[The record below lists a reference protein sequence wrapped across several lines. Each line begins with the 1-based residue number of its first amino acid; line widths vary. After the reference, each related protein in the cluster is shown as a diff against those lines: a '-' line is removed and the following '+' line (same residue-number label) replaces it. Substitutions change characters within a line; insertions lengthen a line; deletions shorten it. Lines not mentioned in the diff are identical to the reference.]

1 MKKLIL
7 LLLLALPLNV
17 SAKMLYEYGS
27 FDKRA
32 VMAVQC
38 GIIENVFDYYGD
50 KETNL
55 ELLGCL
61 EGNFGT
67 SITTIN
73 ATDFIKTSRTTIND
87 NFTALNNGKIEISTT
102 TLPLITSL
110 PGLTTAGALATVGT
124 IGTGVWQGTDVG
136 VAYGGTGTST
146 LTANSVLLGN
156 GTNAIQS
163 LPAGSNDQ
171 VLTLVAGVPAW
182 TSSTLD
188 ESLNYDW
195 TGDHTFTTG
204 STTFNGVNRFNG
216 YTELDDVLIASST
229 VPYSTASTSAAS
241 VGYVNY
247 NIYSEAV
254 AATTTSLLWAQEHS
268 TVGVDGTSYIK
279 VKEYIMMSG
288 GTATFVFNV
297 TTTTGADT
305 SAGKIYVNG
314 VAVGAEFIG
323 GSGGAYLIT
332 KQNISFNR
340 KDLVQLYIKEVN
352 GGAGSAQ
359 NTIFDIY
366 AYRLGTPAVS
376 MP

>member
-1 MKKLIL
+1 MKKL
-7 LLLLALPLNV
+7 LLLLLLVLPLNV

-27 FDKRA
+27 FDERA

-55 ELLGCL
+55 KLLGCL
-61 EGNFGT
+61 EDNFGAT
-67 SITTIN
+67 ITTIN
-73 ATDFIKTSRTTIND
+73 ATDYIKTSRTTIND
-87 NFTALNNGKIEISTT
+87 NFTELNSKKLEASNYFATT
-102 TLPLITSL
+102 THPFISSL
-110 PGLTTAGALATVGT
+110 PSLNTVGT
-124 IGTGVWQGTDVG
+124 IGTGIWQGTDVG

-241 VGYVNY
+241 VGLLKAETNMY
-247 NIYSEAV
+247 AV
-254 AATTTSLLWAQEHS
+254 TATTSNYLLIQEHTLKS
-268 TVGVDGTSYIK
+268 LDVTSYTKIK
-279 VKEYIMMSG
+279 DYLMTNN
-288 GTATFVFNV
+288 GTATFVYNIRS
-297 TTTTGADT
+297 T
-305 SAGKIYVNG
+305 SANPPYARLYVNG
-314 VAVGAEFIG
+314 VPYSSEFVGATD
-323 GSGGAYLIT
+323 GSTFAIT
-332 KQNISFNR
+332 KTDVSFNR
-340 KDLVQLYIKEVN
+340 GDRVELYIKQPISD
-352 GGAGSAQ
+352 AGTQES
-359 NTIFDIY
+359 NVFDIY
-366 AYRLGTPAVS
+366 AVTLSNPIPTLY
-376 MP
+376 